1 MKSMDPKNGRCT
13 VILPQG
19 VLFHG
24 GKEGE
29 IRKQLI
35 ESDKLEAV
43 ITFVGGLFYGAG
55 VSACVL
61 CLNNNKP
68 KAHRGKVLL
77 IDGSEIYTAQRA
89 QNIMTEEDVETAY
102 SLYTG
107 YQDVI
112 DRSKVVTIDDIAAK
126 DYTLSVNSY
135 IEKTQQ
141 DVADPAVIRQRYF
154 DAVAAVNDAEATLR
168 ELLIKEGL
176 LNE

>member
-1 MKSMDPKNGRCT
+1 
-13 VILPQG
+13 
-19 VLFHG
+19 
-24 GKEGE
+24 
-29 IRKQLI
+29 
-35 ESDKLEAV
+35 
-43 ITFVGGLFYGAG
+43 
-55 VSACVL
+55 
-61 CLNNNKP
+61 
-68 KAHRGKVLL
+68 
-77 IDGSEIYTAQRA
+77 
-89 QNIMTEEDVETAY
+89 MTEEDVETAY